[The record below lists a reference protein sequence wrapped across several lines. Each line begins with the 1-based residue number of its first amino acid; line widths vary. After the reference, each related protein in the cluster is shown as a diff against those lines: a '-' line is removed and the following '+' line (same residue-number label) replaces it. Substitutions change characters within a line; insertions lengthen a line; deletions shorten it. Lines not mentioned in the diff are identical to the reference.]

1 MRTEPELTDVELKLA
16 SALHQLEDALDDEQ
30 YQQEVMEAV
39 SRHKSLS
46 AEQRAR
52 DLALLRFNIRQ
63 EKKQRQQAT
72 RDRARFMYIVLV
84 YLCSM
89 SEVRAL
95 LLCATADCAF
105 LPSEC

>member
-1 MRTEPELTDVELKLA
+1 MRTEPELKDVELDLA
-16 SALHQLEDALDDEQ
+16 SKLHQLEDALDDEQ

-39 SRHKSLS
+39 TRYKTLTK
-46 AEQRAR
+46 EQRAR
-52 DLALLRFNIRQ
+52 DMALLRFNIRQ
-63 EKKQRQQAT
+63 EKRQRVQAA
-72 RDRARFMYIVLV
+72 RDRARFMYVILV
-84 YLCSM
+84 YLCGM